1 LSDDEASESPL
12 AAAVEVAG
20 AALGGATWPGPSES
34 PRATLSVE
42 ASDTPDEP
50 YRETH
55 FFSLSFGELNGERVT
70 HSAAERYWPLRAS
83 RCARNAFESAKT
95 WYAWTG
101 DYVCVCVV
109 QETRRDKQ
117 CLAAM
122 TDGSSLLLFCVQVCE
137 SKCDSNH
144 RSADQ
149 LSLNFL
155 GCMTE
160 QIQNIWAST
169 RDAIKVSHS
178 LDECQGGD
186 A

>member
-1 LSDDEASESPL
+1 
-12 AAAVEVAG
+12 
-20 AALGGATWPGPSES
+20 
-34 PRATLSVE
+34 
-42 ASDTPDEP
+42 
-50 YRETH
+50 
-55 FFSLSFGELNGERVT
+55 VT
-70 HSAAERYWPLRAS
+70 HSAREPGQWPLRAS
-83 RCARNAFESAKT
+83 RCARNTFKSAKT

-109 QETRRDKQ
+109 QETRRDKA

-144 RSADQ
+144 QSADQ

-160 QIQNIWAST
+160 QIQNIWACT
-169 RDAIKVSHS
+169 REAIKVSHS

-186 A
+186 ARLRMRARSLCAHQRSDVGHHEHEDDDF

>member
-1 LSDDEASESPL
+1 MSRSSKRPCKRATSCSSPSTGSWTERSACQRRPAHLAAALSDDEASESPL

-109 QETRRDKQ
+109 HETRRDKAY
-117 CLAAM
+117 LAAM
-122 TDGSSLLLFCVQVCE
+122 S
-137 SKCDSNH
+137 
-144 RSADQ
+144 R
-149 LSLNFL
+149 
-155 GCMTE
+155 
-160 QIQNIWAST
+160 
-169 RDAIKVSHS
+169 
-178 LDECQGGD
+178 
-186 A
+186 